1 MLVVGAF
8 LLDDRTLLYMHVA
21 ETTYIY
27 IYIYIWLYTKYSLF
41 AVAGTTYANITVLSS

>member
-21 ETTYIY
+21 ETTHNYIY
-27 IYIYIWLYTKYSLF
+27 IYIYMVVYEIFT
-41 AVAGTTYANITVLSS
+41 ICSSWDHIC